1 MKTKKFLLVVVVLGL
16 GLALV
21 GGPRPAQGQGAD
33 PPAAPT
39 GMDPEAVHEVA
50 ANPLGTMG
58 TAFTYQGRLENAGGP
73 VDGVSCDLIFTL
85 CGSSAGSDQIGS
97 PQPKT
102 AAVQDGFFTVN
113 LDFGANAFNGQ
124 ERWLKIEVRC
134 PAGAG
139 AYAALTPRQ
148 QLTPAPYALNAPL
161 VVYNPN
167 NQNATAALSWYNDG
181 AKDWP
186 RIRYGGSGQ
195 GATNGFLI
203 QGQGDAARLA
213 VLDDGAVGV
222 GTQDPQAKLHVA
234 AGAGERA
241 IYLSGGPA
249 IGAASL
255 STKWNLP
262 PSSGDGTLPLIASGW
277 DTAGGIGFI
286 QGNNVSS
293 PVVWMYASAG
303 RNAFT
308 VASKTY
314 GGTGEDVTS
323 IDNYLT
329 PLLQVREN
337 GKVGIG
343 TTNPTLGKLEVY
355 NGAIASSGA
364 SGGLLVA
371 YNPNNQGASASLS
384 WYNDGTKDW
393 PRIRYGGS
401 GQGATN
407 GLLIQGAGDATRLA
421 ILDNGNV
428 GIGTIAPQKELDVNG
443 TTRTEI
449 LQITGGSD
457 LAEPFEVAGEVQP
470 GLVVA
475 IDPDHPGQLRI
486 ADRAYDRMVAGCVS
500 GAHGINPG
508 LVMQQEGTAA
518 SGAFPVALSG
528 RVYCWAD
535 ASYGPIHPGDLLTT
549 SATPG
554 HLMAVTDYEQAQG
567 AIAGKA
573 MTGLETGRG
582 LILVLVTLQ

>member
-1 MKTKKFLLVVVVLGL
+1 
-16 GLALV
+16 
-21 GGPRPAQGQGAD
+21 
-33 PPAAPT
+33 
-39 GMDPEAVHEVA
+39 VA
-50 ANPLGTMG
+50 N
-58 TAFTYQGRLENAGGP
+58 
-73 VDGVSCDLIFTL
+73 
-85 CGSSAGSDQIGS
+85 
-97 PQPKT
+97 
-102 AAVQDGFFTVN
+102 
-113 LDFGANAFNGQ
+113 
-124 ERWLKIEVRC
+124 
-134 PAGAG
+134 
-139 AYAALTPRQ
+139 
-148 QLTPAPYALNAPL
+148 
-161 VVYNPN
+161 
-167 NQNATAALSWYNDG
+167 
-181 AKDWP
+181 
-186 RIRYGGSGQ
+186 
-195 GATNGFLI
+195 
-203 QGQGDAARLA
+203 
-213 VLDDGAVGV
+213 
-222 GTQDPQAKLHVA
+222 LHVA

-241 IYLSGGPA
+241 IYLSGGPTISA
-249 IGAASL
+249 SSL

-262 PSSGDGTLPLIASGW
+262 PSSGSGTLPLIATSW

-286 QGNNVSS
+286 HGDNVGS

-308 VASKTY
+308 VASKAY
-314 GGTGEDVTS
+314 GGTGEDVTT
-323 IDNYLT
+323 IDTYLT

-364 SGGLLVA
+364 SGGSLVA

-384 WYNDGTKDW
+384 WTNDGTKDW
-393 PRIRYGGS
+393 PRLRYGGS

-407 GLLIQGAGDATRLA
+407 GLLIQGPGDVTRLA

-428 GIGTIAPQKELDVNG
+428 GVGTIAPQQKLDVNG
-443 TTRTEI
+443 TTRTKV

-475 IDPDHPGQLRI
+475 IDPDRPGQLRI
-486 ADRAYDRMVAGCVS
+486 AERAYDRMVAGCVS

-508 LVMQQEGTAA
+508 LVMQQAGTAA
-518 SGAFPVALSG
+518 SGTFPVALSG

-549 SATPG
+549 SGTPG
-554 HLMAVTDYEQAQG
+554 HLMAVADYGQAQG

-573 MTGLETGRG
+573 MTGLETGQG